1 MNWLISNWRILVIFS
16 LIMLCTFYVGLFDH
30 YRNSYRV
37 EKQRADTAQNLA
49 VQRQETINDMQRR
62 QHSVA
67 AIDAKYTKELAD
79 AKNTIADLQ
88 RDVASGA
95 KRLRVNATCE
105 RVSDATRASG
115 LADASTPR
123 LTPDAERAY
132 WRLREQLVT
141 AEKQINGLQDYIR
154 AIQNVEKTQ

>member
-1 MNWLISNWRILVIFS
+1 MSFPFCAKTMIFGLLIVVTTVACRLTS
-16 LIMLCTFYVGLFDH
+16 Y
-30 YRNSYRV
+30 YRDNYLAALN
-37 EKQRADTAQNLA
+37 KQHEFAQLADSRLSTITHM
-49 VQRQETINDMQRR
+49 QRQQL
-62 QHSVA
+62 SVA
-67 AIDAKYTKELAD
+67 AIDAKYTKELDD
-79 AKNTIADLQ
+79 AKNTIDDLQ

-115 LADASTPR
+115 VADASAAAVTA
-123 LTPDAERAY
+123 DAEQNY
-132 WRLREQLVT
+132 FRLREQIAT

>member
-1 MNWLISNWRILVIFS
+1 MNIAFSWRTMAVGILVVGIVVAGR
-16 LIMLCTFYVGLFDH
+16 LAFY
-30 YRNSYRV
+30 YRDSYHHALD
-37 EKQRADTAQNLA
+37 KQREFAQLA
-49 VQRQETINDMQRR
+49 ESRQKIIVDMQAR
-62 QHSVA
+62 QRVVA

-79 AKNTIADLQ
+79 AKQTIADLQ
-88 RDVASGA
+88 RDVSSGA

-115 LADASTPR
+115 MADASSPE
-123 LTPDAERAY
+123 LTSDAERAY